1 MTDKNNDLVFRT
13 NGEEKFRFSG
23 DGPWKSQTPTKKLE
37 VTTQLSPAAL
47 AVMDAVVKVYPAFP
61 DEVAAAAIR
70 AAADQVVPVPITAKT
85 TEEHW
90 TKLGIKNQL
99 LAIADELEGQ

>member
-1 MTDKNNDLVFRT
+1 MTDILDPDYESDLT
-13 NGEEKFRFSG
+13 EEEHN
-23 DGPWKSQTPTKKLE
+23 KLVLMSE
-37 VTTQLSPAAL
+37 HAIAPPLSPAAQ
-47 AVMDAVVKVYPAFP
+47 AVMGAVVKVYPAFP

-85 TEEHW
+85 PEEHW